1 MSPSRSIVN
10 EKVLM
15 RGSHVIAESAIR
27 AGCRF
32 YAGYPI
38 TPQNEFTEYMA
49 SAMAGLEDGTFIQA
63 ESEIAAINMVIGAS
77 MAGARAMTSSSSPGI
92 SLKQEGIS
100 FLAAQELPA
109 VIVNTMRGGPGMGNI
124 APSQGDYFQATRGG
138 GHGDYRTIVLAPGG
152 GQELAD
158 LTGRAFDYADRYRT
172 PVVILADGMM
182 GQMMEPVVL
191 HKAADPAELPPKP
204 WKLSGAAGRPSRY
217 IRSLLLDIA
226 QEEERNWKLARK
238 YDNIT
243 REIPRAESYLTE
255 DAHLVVVA
263 CGTAAR
269 IAKGAIKRVREIGL
283 KVGLFRPITLW
294 PYPKRA
300 LCELSR
306 SVREYLVFEMN
317 TGQMVEDVKL
327 SLEGRGNVHFYGR
340 PGGSVATPDEVAKVV
355 NSLYHRQRLEEES

>member
-1 MSPSRSIVN
+1 MWPSRFIVN

-49 SAMAGLEDGTFIQA
+49 GAMAKLDGGTFIQA

-77 MAGARAMTSSSSPGI
+77 MAGARAMTSSSSPGV

-100 FLAAQELPA
+100 FLASQELPA

-158 LTGRAFDYADRYRT
+158 LTTKAFDYADQYRT

-191 HKAADPAELPPKP
+191 HRPVELSELPPKP
-204 WKLSGAAGRPSRY
+204 WKLDGAAGRPSHF
-217 IRSLLLDIA
+217 IRSLLLNVS
-226 QEEERNWKLARK
+226 QEEELNWKLARK
-238 YDNIT
+238 YDNIS
-243 REIPRAESYLTE
+243 REIPRAESYLTD
-255 DAHLVVVA
+255 DARFVVVA
-263 CGTAAR
+263 YGTAAR

-294 PYPKRA
+294 PYPKRV
-300 LCELSR
+300 LFEMSR
-306 SVREYLVFEMN
+306 FAREFLVFEMN

-340 PGGSVATPDEVAKVV
+340 PGGSIATPDEVAKVI
-355 NSLYHRQRLEEES
+355 NSLYHRQHLEEEP